1 MLVVIIIIII
11 VRPEMAR
18 FDEGGFDVESVGF
31 VKHAFDQAFDGVF
44 GGAVGTQ
51 AGHSEGTA
59 HAAEDEV
66 SASQC

>member
-1 MLVVIIIIII
+1 
-11 VRPEMAR
+11 MAR

-51 AGHSEGTA
+51 ARHSEGTA
-59 HAAEDEV
+59 RAAEDEV
-66 SASQC
+66 AASQC

>member
-1 MLVVIIIIII
+1 MFVIVTI

-59 HAAEDEV
+59 RAAEDEV
-66 SASQC
+66 SASRC

>member
-1 MLVVIIIIII
+1 MFVVIVTIW
-11 VRPEMAR
+11 PEMAR

-51 AGHSEGTA
+51 ARHSEGTA
-59 HAAEDEV
+59 RAAEDEV
-66 SASQC
+66 AASQC